1 MSKGWL
7 GKRVLILLW
16 VLAFSI
22 TGLLAQS
29 VYDDTEQLLL
39 DVQKLSELK
48 QILQEM
54 YQAYTITHQGYESIK
69 SLSQGTFSLHKAFLD
84 GLLAVNPAV
93 ASYWK
98 VADIVN
104 KEALLVKEAQAANSY
119 LKGSGVFNSTELGI
133 FLTRYNN
140 LIEGSLDAVTELV
153 MVVTAGTL
161 RMSDAERLA
170 AIDRIDGNVTR
181 SLGVTNA
188 FYNDAA
194 LQAMQ
199 RARQQQDIGTVQGLY
214 GIGP

>member
-1 MSKGWL
+1 MKKIFFMTL
-7 GKRVLILLW
+7 LILPG
-16 VLAFSI
+16 A
-22 TGLLAQS
+22 GLMAQS
-29 VYDDTEQLLL
+29 VADDTEQLLL
-39 DVQKLSELK
+39 DVEKLKQLK
-48 QILQEM
+48 QILSEM
-54 YQAYTITHQGYESIK
+54 YQAYTIMHQGYESIK
-69 SLSQGTFSLHKAFLD
+69 SLSEGTFSLHKAFLD
-84 GLLAVNPAV
+84 GLLAVNPGV

-104 KEALLVKEAQAANSY
+104 KEAALVKEAQSANSY
-119 LKGSGVFNSTELGI
+119 LKSTGQFNSTELGI

-140 LIEGSLDAVTELV
+140 LIQGSLNDVTELV

-199 RARQQQDIGTVQGLY
+199 RARQQQDIGTVLGLY

>member
-1 MSKGWL
+1 MKKIFFVAL
-7 GKRVLILLW
+7 LVLPGAGLW
-16 VLAFSI
+16 
-22 TGLLAQS
+22 AQS
-29 VYDDTEQLLL
+29 VADDTEQLLL
-39 DVQKLSELK
+39 DVQKLAQLR
-48 QILQEM
+48 QILSEM
-54 YQAYTITHQGYESIK
+54 YQAYTIMHQGYESIK
-69 SLSQGTFSLHKAFLD
+69 SLSEGTFSLHKAFLD
-84 GLLAVNPAV
+84 GLLLVNPGV

-104 KEALLVKEAQAANSY
+104 KEVALVKETQSANSY
-119 LKGSGVFNSTELGI
+119 LEGTGQFNSTELGT

-140 LIEGSLDAVTELV
+140 LVQGSLNDVTELV

-181 SLGVTNA
+181 SLGATYA
-188 FYNDAA
+188 FDNDAA